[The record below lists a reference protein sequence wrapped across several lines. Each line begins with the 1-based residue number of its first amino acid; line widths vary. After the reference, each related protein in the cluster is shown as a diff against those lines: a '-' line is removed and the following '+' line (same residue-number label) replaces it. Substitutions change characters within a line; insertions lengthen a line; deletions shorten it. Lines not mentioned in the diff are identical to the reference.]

1 MRLTDA
7 KTLDDV
13 AKYIKYKWDKQG
25 LYTLEVQQIE
35 NRVFITYGK
44 LITPETE
51 KELAPW
57 HKLLLST
64 KINQKP
70 LLKNIHAR
78 INLCNFI
85 EPYKSQKQKYDKK
98 REEMMRGDEVKDKVK

>member
-1 MRLTDA
+1 MKLSEA

-25 LYTLEVQQIE
+25 LYTLEVQQVE

-44 LITPETE
+44 LIAPETE

-70 LLKNIHAR
+70 QIQNIYAR

-85 EPYKSQKQKYDKK
+85 EPYKSKKDIYDKK
-98 REEMMRGDEVKDKVK
+98 WEEMMKGDEVVDKIK